1 MAVLLSLV
9 ARPRWGLHGGMA
21 RVGFLERTF
30 RVSVVLKGIDGVLEL
45 VGGILL
51 LFLTPERIGA
61 VVRFLTQHELGQDPD
76 DPVANA
82 LVRASHQLTGSAT
95 LFGAIYL
102 LLHGVV
108 KVVLVW
114 AVLRRRFW
122 AYPWMIGFLVVF
134 ILWQCWELSRHASWG
149 LVALTLFDILVVA
162 LTVREWRVQRR
173 LRAEPVAQPSE

>member
-1 MAVLLSLV
+1 MDR
-9 ARPRWGLHGGMA
+9 ARI
-21 RVGFLERTF
+21 LERTF
-30 RVSVVLKGIDGVLEL
+30 RITVVLKGIDGVLEL

-51 LFLTPERIGA
+51 LFLTPERLGL
-61 VVRFLTQHELGQDPD
+61 VVGFLTQHELDQDPD
-76 DPVANA
+76 DPIANA
-82 LVRASHQLTGSAT
+82 VVRMSHHVTGSAT
-95 LFGAIYL
+95 LFGAVYL

-122 AYPWMIGFLVVF
+122 AYPWMIGFLLVF
-134 ILWQCWELSRHASWG
+134 IGWQCWELTRHFGWG

-173 LRAEPVAQPSE
+173 LREAERAETATEAERDAHPAE